1 MALGSEVLRQCFNVE
16 ICAFLLIEVE
26 IFIKKFQWF

>member
-26 IFIKKFQWF
+26 IFADS